1 MQISWVKLNNFKMHF
16 KNLIQTNSIQ
26 ASEHVIPPKEADGH
40 LTGDDGDCTG
50 ILKNITVGCEPK
62 PRGFFSGNKVL
73 QTILL
78 VLVALC
84 LIGVVSY
91 LAFTATLDSS
101 NANGQDSG
109 FGPTKSPMS
118 VESTSINEN
127 RGSFIQKHEEKQ
139 NTSTLMTI
147 LWEVLTPTEDCLFCG
162 FPACDHHKTY
172 PIATPEA
179 DLEKG
184 ESIFDS
190 VSNGYTW
197 ILGTIKPSQEQK
209 PDQSIIDHFFSNL
222 IGHNQPE
229 PKKES
234 VLEYTSNHIG
244 DTSNNISSTI
254 SEAFEVISSIVNV
267 ILWFVINYILYPG
280 ALGYLVLTMLYNG
293 VFSAVTIRNS
303 PRKAM
308 SDESKR
314 LYQYLQKSR
323 MDFLL
328 AAVMVASVVTCVY
341 LYSGYIEMRLEW
353 VYISAYVRYPR
364 PVQPK
369 VLPKP
374 ALNAFPLTLNVL
386 IGVAVTCFMTTVVA
400 LIYMKLKTKDHLCST
415 YAKYAMVGVSMVIAT
430 VLAMTSGYMMF
441 QYFYNGVTSITTTPP
456 VPGPTQGTVPE
467 STPLTGT
474 DIFVMIYLI
483 LLVIGSISYDYL
495 L

>member
-1 MQISWVKLNNFKMHF
+1 
-16 KNLIQTNSIQ
+16 
-26 ASEHVIPPKEADGH
+26 
-40 LTGDDGDCTG
+40 
-50 ILKNITVGCEPK
+50 
-62 PRGFFSGNKVL
+62 
-73 QTILL
+73 
-78 VLVALC
+78 
-84 LIGVVSY
+84 
-91 LAFTATLDSS
+91 
-101 NANGQDSG
+101 
-109 FGPTKSPMS
+109 
-118 VESTSINEN
+118 
-127 RGSFIQKHEEKQ
+127 
-139 NTSTLMTI
+139 
-147 LWEVLTPTEDCLFCG
+147 
-162 FPACDHHKTY
+162 
-172 PIATPEA
+172 
-179 DLEKG
+179 
-184 ESIFDS
+184 
-190 VSNGYTW
+190 
-197 ILGTIKPSQEQK
+197 
-209 PDQSIIDHFFSNL
+209 
-222 IGHNQPE
+222 
-229 PKKES
+229 
-234 VLEYTSNHIG
+234 
-244 DTSNNISSTI
+244 
-254 SEAFEVISSIVNV
+254 
-267 ILWFVINYILYPG
+267 
-280 ALGYLVLTMLYNG
+280 
-293 VFSAVTIRNS
+293 
-303 PRKAM
+303 M

>member
-1 MQISWVKLNNFKMHF
+1 MATTGD
-16 KNLIQTNSIQ
+16 NLIQTNSIQ

-293 VFSAVTIRNS
+293 VFSAVTIR
-303 PRKAM
+303 
-308 SDESKR
+308 
-314 LYQYLQKSR
+314 
-323 MDFLL
+323 
-328 AAVMVASVVTCVY
+328 
-341 LYSGYIEMRLEW
+341 
-353 VYISAYVRYPR
+353 
-364 PVQPK
+364 
-369 VLPKP
+369 
-374 ALNAFPLTLNVL
+374 
-386 IGVAVTCFMTTVVA
+386 
-400 LIYMKLKTKDHLCST
+400 
-415 YAKYAMVGVSMVIAT
+415 
-430 VLAMTSGYMMF
+430 
-441 QYFYNGVTSITTTPP
+441 
-456 VPGPTQGTVPE
+456 
-467 STPLTGT
+467 
-474 DIFVMIYLI
+474 
-483 LLVIGSISYDYL
+483 
-495 L
+495 